1 MRIIS
6 LIVSILVYLSISI
19 QSSLTEYES
28 LSIALFTYWI
38 LSFLNDIGKKLVV
51 LDIIILSGIFSYLIM
66 PIIGYHH
73 FDRDNSLAFL
83 WKRFM
88 WVPTETYFGFMFP
101 AVFALILGLK
111 LPLFF
116 RDKVYKDHTLY
127 MQAVFSYVG
136 KMKWEGLI
144 LVVIGVIASL
154 FQGIIS
160 SSFGHIFFLLSYL
173 LFIGVFYCLYSDF
186 PMKKI
191 VLWAAFSLLIVRSLM
206 LGMFGELIFMAI
218 MATILLAL
226 GKKLTF
232 WGKLSAF
239 VLGIVFILVIQVVKP
254 EYRSR
259 VWASSGG
266 EGAGASLFMEL
277 VVEKFNDPSA
287 LFKNEVVW
295 FNFYSRFNQ
304 GLYVGLVLR
313 SVPARFPYA
322 NGETINESLAG
333 AIVPRVL
340 WPEKQKA
347 GGVQNFKRFLG
358 IDLRGYS
365 VGISPFGEAWGNYG
379 KNGGIVFM
387 FLFGLL
393 FNFIFAWILKIAVHT
408 PSLILWLPLM
418 FFYAVKIETD
428 VFSMVNSL
436 FKACMF
442 TFIMYKVYPLFFRGR
457 L

>member
-1 MRIIS
+1 MS
-6 LIVSILVYLSISI
+6 VSI
-19 QSSLTEYES
+19 QTTLTEYES
-28 LSIALFTYWI
+28 LSIALFVYWI
-38 LSFLNDIGKKLVV
+38 LSFLNDIGNKLIV
-51 LDIIILSGIFSYLIM
+51 LEIIILSSIFSYLIM

-73 FDRDNSLAFL
+73 FDRENSLAFM

-88 WVPTETYFGFMFP
+88 WVPSETYFGFMFP
-101 AVFALILGLK
+101 SVLALILGLK

-116 RDKVYKDHTLY
+116 RSKIYKDQTLY
-127 MQAVFSYVG
+127 MKAVYEYVG

-144 LVVIGVIASL
+144 LVSIGIFASL
-154 FQGIIS
+154 LQGLVP
-160 SSFGHIFFLLSYL
+160 SSFGHVFFLLSYL

-186 PMKKI
+186 PLKKV
-191 VLWAAFSLLIVRSLM
+191 VLWSAFSLLILRSLM

-218 MATILLAL
+218 MAVILLSL
-226 GKKLTF
+226 GKRLTF
-232 WGKLSAF
+232 FSKVSTF
-239 VLGIVFILVIQVVKP
+239 VLGIVFILIIQVVKP

-259 VWASSGG
+259 VWASTES

-277 VVEKFNDPSA
+277 VIDKFNEPST
-287 LFKNEVVW
+287 LFKNEIVW

-322 NGETINESLAG
+322 NGETINESLVG

-379 KNGGIVFM
+379 MIGGILFM

-393 FNFIFAWILKIAVHT
+393 FNFILSWILKIAVDV

-442 TFIMYKVYPLFFRGR
+442 TYIMYKVYPLFFRGR

>member
-1 MRIIS
+1 MRIIA
-6 LIVSILVYLSISI
+6 LLLSILVYLSISI

-28 LSIALFTYWI
+28 LSIALFVYWI
-38 LSFLNDIGKKLVV
+38 LSFLNDIGKKLIV

-73 FDRDNSLAFL
+73 FDKDNSLAYL

-88 WVPTETYFGFMFP
+88 WVPSETYFSFMFP
-101 AVFALILGLK
+101 SVIALIIGLK
-111 LPLFF
+111 LPIFF
-116 RDKVYKDHTLY
+116 RGKVYKDQTLY
-127 MQAVFSYVG
+127 MKAVYGYVG

-144 LVVIGVIASL
+144 LVVIGVTASL
-154 FQGIIS
+154 FQGFVPS
-160 SSFGHIFFLLSYL
+160 SLGHVFFLLSYL

-186 PMKKI
+186 PMKKV
-191 VLWAAFSLLIVRSLM
+191 VLWAAFSVLIIRSLM
-206 LGMFGELIFMAI
+206 LGMFGELIFMVI
-218 MATILLAL
+218 MAMILLAL
-226 GKKLTF
+226 GKKLAF
-232 WGKLSAF
+232 WSKLSAF
-239 VLGIVFILVIQVVKP
+239 VLGIIFILIIQVVKP

-259 VWASSGG
+259 IWASAEG

-277 VVEKFNDPSA
+277 VVDKFNDPSA
-287 LFKNEVVW
+287 LFSNEVVW

-379 KNGGIVFM
+379 STGGIIFM
-387 FLFGLL
+387 FFFGLL
-393 FNFIFAWILKIAVHT
+393 FNLVFSLILKIAVNV
-408 PSLILWLPLM
+408 PSLILWIPLM

-436 FKACMF
+436 VKACMF
-442 TFIMYKVYPLFFRGR
+442 TYIMYKVYPLFFRGR